1 MQRIKVSIL
10 LFLLILISS
19 CNSAQSETEKEKSF
33 NNLLSNVEMNQ
44 DLRLEW
50 NEDKPG
56 NSTKLGSTISF
67 YLYNL
72 SAGTIQFPYDFGSKM
87 FYFDSEME
95 RWIEVENT
103 INSLNMENIILPPKS
118 EDFPGVGIVH
128 FIPKEVDIDY
138 PLQIRFIVIGTK
150 QVNTAQNESIGAFI
164 DIKIKP

>member
-1 MQRIKVSIL
+1 MQRYKIFFL
-10 LFLLILISS
+10 LFLLLPLTS
-19 CNSAQSETEKEKSF
+19 CMNGQIEIDKEKDF
-33 NNLLSNVEMNQ
+33 NNLLPNVEMNQ

-56 NSTKLGSTISF
+56 NSTKLGTTISF

-72 SAGTIQFPYDFGSKM
+72 SSETIHFPHDFGSKM

-128 FIPKEVDIDY
+128 FIPKKVDIDY

-150 QVNTAQNESIGAFI
+150 QTNTVQNESIGAFV
-164 DIKIKP
+164 DIKVKP